1 MELPSTRGGCPHR
14 AAAPKGLWGCSPA
27 SVRRR
32 RHAPRP
38 ASVSR
43 RLAHHL
49 RRRSARKPLFS
60 HVVRRLVAAT
70 KTQGDDHASS
80 ATMLGLGR
88 ARHRRDS
95 VDVDVDKL
103 KCRNVTI
110 GPEDRRAMRPATRRS
125 TWHRRRARGWASRDG
140 ARRVRAGTEA
150 NWGSFKKCKK
160 SNYEAFP
167 RSAVKRRA
175 GPKYVGA
182 GPGGVTPIGV
192 VRESNTQRLER
203 FRSPRFLCKRI
214 ISSGRLASLPTPIDP
229 SPRMTPPTSGV
240 GASSSAPIRGKLAL
254 WMLKPPC
261 K

>member
-1 MELPSTRGGCPHR
+1 MMYFWKSLQRRDHAALSDLIIWITTLFVSSLHSQPATRGNWTPPASDFSTTWLRLQAGYKKMRKGNYFAATSLHAVAVPGPPL

-27 SVRRR
+27 SARCRRR
-32 RHAPRP
+32 APRP

-88 ARHRRDS
+88 ARQRRDS

-103 KCRNVTI
+103 KCRNVKI

-150 NWGSFKKCKK
+150 NWG
-160 SNYEAFP
+160 P
-167 RSAVKRRA
+167 
-175 GPKYVGA
+175 
-182 GPGGVTPIGV
+182 
-192 VRESNTQRLER
+192 
-203 FRSPRFLCKRI
+203 
-214 ISSGRLASLPTPIDP
+214 
-229 SPRMTPPTSGV
+229 
-240 GASSSAPIRGKLAL
+240 
-254 WMLKPPC
+254 
-261 K
+261 

>member
-1 MELPSTRGGCPHR
+1 MPVSKVLFVRVGSSRLVCTSAAARLAAIRQRRGASAKLHGPVELPNTRGGCPHR

-27 SVRRR
+27 SARRR
-32 RHAPRP
+32 RRASRP
-38 ASVSR
+38 ASVPG

-88 ARHRRDS
+88 ARHRRES

-150 NWGSFKKCKK
+150 NWGSLKKCKK

-167 RSAVKRRA
+167 RTAVKRSA
-175 GPKYVGA
+175 GPNYIGVGS
-182 GPGGVTPIGV
+182 GGVASIGG
-192 VRESNTQRLER
+192 VRRRIKQRLEW
-203 FRSPRFLCKRI
+203 FRSPLGYF
-214 ISSGRLASLPTPIDP
+214 
-229 SPRMTPPTSGV
+229 
-240 GASSSAPIRGKLAL
+240 
-254 WMLKPPC
+254 
-261 K
+261 

>member
-88 ARHRRDS
+88 ARQRRDS

-125 TWHRRRARGWASRDG
+125 TWHRRHARGWASRDG

-150 NWGSFKKCKK
+150 NWGSLKKCKK

-167 RSAVKRRA
+167 RTAVKRSA
-175 GPKYVGA
+175 GPNYIGVGS
-182 GPGGVTPIGV
+182 GGVASIGG
-192 VRESNTQRLER
+192 VRRSIKQRLER
-203 FRSPRFLCKRI
+203 FRSPRGYF
-214 ISSGRLASLPTPIDP
+214 
-229 SPRMTPPTSGV
+229 
-240 GASSSAPIRGKLAL
+240 
-254 WMLKPPC
+254 
-261 K
+261 